1 MDHDD
6 PCATA
11 RARRA
16 RLACTKVWTLV
27 GLVAL
32 ASVALFVLGK
42 VSNLLVFLAVGCVVA
57 YVATPLVSLLARHR
71 VPRSAAALVGIV
83 VVALGVVLL
92 FALLVPLFVSQ
103 MTELLSD
110 LPARIAEMG
119 TWFTNLQQ
127 SYEVFQTIG
136 QYAEVSSMV
145 DSLQSLLTKLVSS
158 LLSAV
163 GTGLVPAVSNLS
175 SALFVAF
182 LGLVLAYWIA
192 CDYPRIND
200 EICRVLGEGR
210 AGDYRLVVA
219 VISRSVGGYLRTTVI
234 DSLIQGTLAFVGF
247 SLAGHPY
254 AGVMGV
260 ISGVL
265 NFVPVVGP
273 AVSAAIAT
281 VVALFYSPSMAFWT
295 LVAAVV
301 AQNVTDNLIVP
312 KINQSTMQIHP
323 VLTLTAIVLGSTLL
337 GTVGMIIA
345 IPLTAVAK
353 SLFVF
358 FFESRTKTQLVSYD
372 GALFKGTPFVDAAGA
387 PAPAADALGDAGF
400 SVGPTDADSD
410 AQPAAT
416 AAPRP
421 PRARDRASRWLSRW
435 RHGGGDERR

>member
-6 PCATA
+6 PCADI
-11 RARRA
+11 RSRRA
-16 RLACTKVWTLV
+16 HLACDKVWTVV

-32 ASVALFVLGK
+32 ASVTLFVLSR
-42 VSNLLVFLAVGCVVA
+42 VSSVLVFLAVGCVVA
-57 YVATPLVSLLARHR
+57 YVATPLVSLLVRRR
-71 VPRSAAALVGIV
+71 VPRSIAALVGIV

-119 TWFTNLQQ
+119 TWFTNLQR

-136 QYAEVSSMV
+136 QYVEVSSMV

-163 GTGLVPAVSNLS
+163 GTGLMPAVSNLAS
-175 SALFVAF
+175 TLFVTF

-192 CDYPRIND
+192 LDYPRIND

-210 AGDYRLVVA
+210 AGGYRLVVA

-273 AVSAAIAT
+273 AVSAASAT

-301 AQNVTDNLIVP
+301 AQNVTDNLIAP

-337 GTVGMIIA
+337 GTAGMIIA
-345 IPLTAVAK
+345 IPLTAVLK

-372 GALFKGTPFVDAAGA
+372 GALFKGTPFVDATGA
-387 PAPAADALGDAGF
+387 PAPAADALGDAEF
-400 SVGPTDADSD
+400 SVGHADLE
-410 AQPAAT
+410 AQPAA
-416 AAPRP
+416 AATPRP
-421 PRARDRASRWLSRW
+421 PRARGRAVRW
-435 RHGGGDERR
+435 RHGDEERR